1 MCQISILFGLIK
13 FVDNKSNVLIGVLG
27 GVLKLKITLL
37 SGGVMGTVT
46 YVSCNPLKINDLP
59 IT

>member
-13 FVDNKSNVLIGVLG
+13 FVDNKSNVLIGVLV

-46 YVSCNPLKINDLP
+46 YVACNPLKTNDLP

>member
-1 MCQISILFGLIK
+1 VYVMLYLYEFRVNNPSTVNTVKQ
-13 FVDNKSNVLIGVLG
+13 
-27 GVLKLKITLL
+27 LL

-46 YVSCNPLKINDLP
+46 YVACNPLKTNDLP